1 MKATLMILAVTV
13 MKTGVCIAGVRT
25 DAPRRWVRPVRE
37 FGSVLLGDITYPTP
51 PAGHVGKPRVMRP
64 FDLVEFALERPRPDP
79 PHVEDWTCDFVRTRP
94 HLAGRVPEAD
104 RRALLEAAAC
114 DPSALWE
121 CGERSLGALA
131 VDDLSATFQRDTYTG
146 KYEARL
152 GFAGLPE
159 DAATAACT
167 DLKWRAL
174 GRRLLADHPANAE
187 VQTLSLGGRE
197 LRASLSIE
205 QIWLALGLTR
215 TYNGRAWPLVVGVHT
230 LPDYEAD
237 IDYRSL

>member
-1 MKATLMILAVTV
+1 
-13 MKTGVCIAGVRT
+13 
-25 DAPRRWVRPVRE
+25 
-37 FGSVLLGDITYPTP
+37 
-51 PAGHVGKPRVMRP
+51 MRP

-79 PHVEDWTCDFVRTRP
+79 PHVEDWTCDFARARP
-94 HLAGRVPEAD
+94 HLVGRVPDGD

-114 DPSALWE
+114 DPSALWDR
-121 CGERSLGALA
+121 GERSLGALA
-131 VDDLSATFQRDTYTG
+131 VDDLSATFQCDTYTG

-152 GFAGLPE
+152 GFAGLPAY
-159 DAATAACT
+159 AATAACT

-174 GRRLLADHPANAE
+174 GRRLLADQPSNAE
-187 VQTLSLGGRE
+187 VQTLSLGARE
-197 LRASLSIE
+197 LRTSLNIE